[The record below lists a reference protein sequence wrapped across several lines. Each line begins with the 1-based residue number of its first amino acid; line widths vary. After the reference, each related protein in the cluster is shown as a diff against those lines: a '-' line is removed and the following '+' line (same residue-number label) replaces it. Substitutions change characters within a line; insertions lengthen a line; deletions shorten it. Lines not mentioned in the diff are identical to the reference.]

1 MSIILQIEKILR
13 EIKPT
18 PKTSIGKQLNDIA
31 MQIKRRSF
39 VILISDLFSDVDD
52 IMRGLQRLRYAG
64 HNVIVFHTL
73 DTYELNFPFKGT
85 WKFDDLEGDEELITQ
100 PEKIRKEYM
109 TNLNEYL
116 EQLKSGCIGSGVDYT
131 LVDTSRPLDGLLSE
145 YLENR
150 SLNMMGPSV
159 GAR

>member
-13 EIKPT
+13 DIKPT
-18 PKTSIGKQLNDIA
+18 PKNSIAKQLNDIA

-52 IMRGLQRLRYAG
+52 IMRGLQRLRYSG
-64 HNVIVFHTL
+64 HNVVVFHTL
-73 DTYELNFPFKGT
+73 DPYEIKFPFKGT
-85 WKFDDLEGDEELITQ
+85 WKFDALEDDEELITQ

-109 TNLNEYL
+109 TNLTEYL
-116 EQLKSGCIGSGVDYT
+116 DELRTGCIGSGVDYT
-131 LVDTSRPLDGLLSE
+131 LVDTSTPLDLMLSE